1 MHFVLENYINGK
13 GYLNLSEEGGLARA
27 MAHEI
32 IVNLDPLKIVW
43 GNEVNL
49 AYKDQWAGSTDVV
62 GLYQDRPTII
72 DFKQSNKPKR
82 AEWITDYYLQIAA
95 YSLAHKEQYGP
106 IDQGLICVCT
116 KDKLYQEFPISSEM
130 LKEYED
136 KWFER
141 VEKYYKEIKSSSCT

>member
-62 GLYQDRPTII
+62 GLYRDQPTII

-82 AEWITDYYLQIAA
+82 AEWITDYYFTNSCL
-95 YSLAHKEQYGP
+95 
-106 IDQGLICVCT
+106 LIST
-116 KDKLYQEFPISSEM
+116 
-130 LKEYED
+130 
-136 KWFER
+136 
-141 VEKYYKEIKSSSCT
+141 